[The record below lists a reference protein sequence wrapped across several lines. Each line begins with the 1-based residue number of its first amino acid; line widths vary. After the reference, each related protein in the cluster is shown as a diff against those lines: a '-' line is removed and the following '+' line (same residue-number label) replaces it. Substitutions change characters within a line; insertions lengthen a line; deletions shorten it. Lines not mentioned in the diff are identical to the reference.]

1 MVYGPITIG
10 SLCLFLIIIDNTIY
24 IFFKEELKKAIRR
37 RKKIRDDE
45 DSDDV
50 DEGLGLP
57 RSPSMH
63 SPIIATGN
71 DPLNKV

>member
-1 MVYGPITIG
+1 MVYELI
-10 SLCLFLIIIDNTIY
+10 LVVCLFLINIDKII
-24 IFFKEELKKAIRR
+24 IFFLKKKEELKKAISR
-37 RKKIRDDE
+37 RKKLRDDE

>member
-1 MVYGPITIG
+1 MNYELILVV
-10 SLCLFLIIIDNTIY
+10 CLFLINIDKII
-24 IFFKEELKKAIRR
+24 IFFLKKEELKKAISR
-37 RKKIRDDE
+37 RKKLRDDE